1 MTLGDLGLNSD
12 LRVGKKKLH
21 IQASF
26 NTETRI
32 AIAEIFEGGRIV
44 DRRET
49 VFDADISESRFQ
61 KEVKQFHGL
70 VISDLELLFF
80 VARQVRASKSISSIT
95 KLGKLFLQKGFYKEA
110 IEQFLLV
117 QKLETDSR
125 CCYNEL
131 GQACFAS
138 GDYTAAMENFLQ
150 AIDMNPNYPDLYHYL
165 AKAYWKLEK
174 YSLAIIQLNK
184 AIKLNKDY
192 HSAYYTLG
200 LYLAESTIKSPRDKD
215 LLPPIERLKEAE
227 HYLRQAVKLSTD
239 YNKQLIES
247 GFEKLA
253 NRENI
258 EAAITDFE
266 DALKKTVTQSSK
278 IVADSEFYLK
288 FLFTGLDKDTKA
300 LDHYIRT
307 LERSIA
313 QHSDYADLHQSLGI
327 AYLIKGWHLFVNSM
341 EEFQAAVDL
350 NPSFKKAQKNLKL
363 LKNDGRG
370 FLILLRAILK

>member
-1 MTLGDLGLNSD
+1 LGDLGLNSD

-21 IQASF
+21 IQTSF
-26 NTETRI
+26 NEETRI

-80 VARQVRASKSISSIT
+80 VARQVRSSKSISSIK
-95 KLGKLFLQKGFYKEA
+95 KLGKLFLQKGFYEEA

-117 QKLETDSR
+117 EKLEENSN
-125 CCYNEL
+125 CCYRDL
-131 GQACFAS
+131 GQAYYAS
-138 GDYTAAMENFLQ
+138 GDYAAAVENFLL
-150 AIDMNPNYPDLYHYL
+150 AIDMNPNYPDLYLHL
-165 AKAYWKLEK
+165 AKTYWKLQK
-174 YSLAIIQLNK
+174 YSLAIIQLHK
-184 AIKLNKDY
+184 AIKLNKEY
-192 HSAYYTLG
+192 HRAYYTLG
-200 LYLAESTIKSPRDKD
+200 LYLAESTITSPRDKD
-215 LLPPIERLKEAE
+215 LLPPIERLREAE
-227 HYLRQAVKLSTD
+227 HYLRQAVNLSTD
-239 YNKQLIES
+239 YNEQLIES

-253 NRENI
+253 NRKDI
-258 EAAITDFE
+258 EKAVTDFE
-266 DALKKTVTQSSK
+266 GACKKTITQSSK

-288 FLFTGLDKDTKA
+288 FLFAGLDKDTKA

-307 LERSIA
+307 LERSIS
-313 QHSDYADLHQSLGI
+313 QHSDYPDLHQSLGI

-341 EEFQAAVDL
+341 DEFQEAVDL
-350 NPSFKKAQKNLKL
+350 NPSFKKAQKSLKL

>member
-1 MTLGDLGLNSD
+1 MILGDLGLNSD

-21 IQASF
+21 IQTSF
-26 NTETRI
+26 NEETRI
-32 AIAEIFEGGRIV
+32 AITEIFEGGRIV
-44 DRRET
+44 DRRES

-110 IEQFLLV
+110 IEQFLFV
-117 QKLETDSR
+117 QKLETNSR

-131 GQACFAS
+131 GQAYFAS
-138 GDYTAAMENFLQ
+138 GDYAAAMENFLQ
-150 AIDMNPNYPDLYHYL
+150 AIEMNPNYPDLYLYL
-165 AKAYWKLEK
+165 ARAYWKLEK

-184 AIKLNKDY
+184 AIQLNKEY
-192 HSAYYTLG
+192 HIAYYTLG
-200 LYLAESTIKSPRDKD
+200 LYLAESTITSPRDKD

-227 HYLRQAVKLSTD
+227 HYLRQAVNLSAD

-253 NRENI
+253 NRENV

-266 DALKKTVTQSSK
+266 DALQKTATQSSK

-288 FLFTGLDKDTKA
+288 FLFAGLDHDTKA

-307 LERSIA
+307 LERSVS
-313 QHSDYADLHQSLGI
+313 QHSDYPDLHHSLGI

-341 EEFQAAVDL
+341 DEFREAVEL
-350 NPSFKKAQKNLKL
+350 NPSFEKARKNLKL
-363 LKNDGRG
+363 LENDGRG

>member
-1 MTLGDLGLNSD
+1 VTLGDLGLNSD

-21 IQASF
+21 IQTSF
-26 NTETRI
+26 NTETRV

-49 VFDADISESRFQ
+49 VFDTDISENRFQ

-95 KLGKLFLQKGFYKEA
+95 KLGKLFLQKGFYEEA

-117 QKLETDSR
+117 QKLEANAS

-131 GQACFAS
+131 GKAYFAS
-138 GDYTAAMENFLQ
+138 GDYTAAMESFLL
-150 AIDMNPNYPDLYHYL
+150 AIDMNPNYPDLYLNL
-165 AKAYWKLEK
+165 AKVYWKLEK
-174 YSLAIIQLNK
+174 YSLAIVQLNK
-184 AIKLNKDY
+184 AIKLNKEY
-192 HSAYYTLG
+192 HIAYYTLG
-200 LYLAESTIKSPRDKD
+200 LYLAESTITSPRDKD

-227 HYLRQAVKLSTD
+227 HYLRQAVNLSAD
-239 YNKQLIES
+239 YDKQLIES
-247 GFEKLA
+247 GFEKLTK
-253 NRENI
+253 RENI
-258 EAAITDFE
+258 EAAITNFE
-266 DALKKTVTQSSK
+266 DALQKTVTQSSK

-288 FLFTGLDKDTKA
+288 FLFAGLDKDTKA

-313 QHSDYADLHQSLGI
+313 QHSGYPDLHQSLGI

-341 EEFQAAVDL
+341 DEFREAVEL

-363 LKNDGRG
+363 LENDGRG

>member
-1 MTLGDLGLNSD
+1 MILGDLGLNSD

-21 IQASF
+21 IQTSF
-26 NTETRI
+26 NEETRI

-150 AIDMNPNYPDLYHYL
+150 AIDMNPNYPDLYLYL
-165 AKAYWKLEK
+165 ARAYWKLEK
-174 YSLAIIQLNK
+174 FSLAIVQLNK
-184 AIKLNKDY
+184 AIQLNKEY
-192 HSAYYTLG
+192 HIAYYTLG
-200 LYLAESTIKSPRDKD
+200 LYLAESTITSPRDKD

-227 HYLRQAVKLSTD
+227 HYLRKAVNLSAD
-239 YNKQLIES
+239 YDKQLIES

-253 NRENI
+253 NRENV

-266 DALKKTVTQSSK
+266 DALQKTATQSSK

-288 FLFTGLDKDTKA
+288 FLFAGLDKDTKA

-313 QHSDYADLHQSLGI
+313 QHSGYPDLHQSLGI